1 MSRKRLAEARPPAAA
16 SRSCP
21 RRDLEERLGGRGRC
35 ADDKGLQPVDAAV
48 FCPHQRDK
56 DEVVG
61 FASAPHFV
69 SVFWRAFPV
78 DWVKR
83 AEQVLA
89 EADDGAGPLLATS
102 SP

>member
-1 MSRKRLAEARPPAAA
+1 MSRERLAEARPAAAA

-21 RRDLEERLGGRGRC
+21 RSDLEERLGGWGRC
-35 ADDKGLQPVDAAV
+35 ADDKRLQPVDAAV
-48 FCPHQRDK
+48 FCPHHRDK
-56 DEVVG
+56 DEVVR